1 MSQENIHRLDGSIF
15 AEDGHDGMV
24 HRAFLRAEGFTAE
37 QTRRRPII
45 GISTSWS
52 EFNPCNNGFREL
64 AASVKR
70 GVEAAGGLAL
80 EFPSISISEPFS
92 RPSSMYL
99 RNLMAMDVEETIL
112 ATPIDGVVLLGGC
125 DKTVPAV
132 LMGAISAGRP
142 AVLVTAGPRPV
153 ACWKGKPTTV
163 DEQWEVI
170 DQRRHGELSDE
181 DWAAFEGIIH
191 GGVGTCNVMGTATTM
206 AAIGELLGFM
216 LPGGALPPAADPER
230 QALAERTGRLIVDVV
245 ARGEVP
251 RSKITLESLENAV
264 RMVGALGGSTNALIH
279 LEAIAGR
286 AGLRIG
292 FERMR
297 EWLGTTPFITDVKPN
312 GQALLSDLDA
322 AGGIP
327 AVAARIRH
335 LLHEDVPTAD
345 GRTWGQVFD
354 GLAPAS
360 GSARASAAAGGSDAE
375 GSAQP
380 IADPAAPLR
389 ESGMAVVRGSLAPD
403 GAVMKLAG
411 AAASKLK
418 HRGRAV
424 VFDGV
429 ADMWAKIDRDDLD
442 VDADSVLVL
451 RGVGPQGGP
460 GMPEV
465 GHVPIPAKLVKEG
478 VTDMLRVTD
487 ARMSGTSVG
496 SVVLHVAPE
505 AAVGGPLAYVED
517 GDLIELDVAAGT
529 LELLVDPAVLAT
541 RTPMPRG
548 TDAARGWGRLYA
560 DHVLQ
565 ADEGVDMDFL
575 LDDSLQRPQQQK
587 KEGAAR

>member
-24 HRAFLRAEGFTAE
+24 HRAFLRAEGLTAE
-37 QTRRRPII
+37 ETRRRPVI

-64 AASVKR
+64 AESVKR
-70 GVEAAGGLAL
+70 GVAAAGGLAL
-80 EFPSISISEPFS
+80 EFPSISVSEPFS

-230 QALAERTGRLIVDVV
+230 QAIAERTGRLIVDVV
-245 ARGEVP
+245 GRHEIP
-251 RSKITLESLENAV
+251 RERITLESLENAV

-286 AGLRIG
+286 AGIRIG

-297 EWLGTTPFITDVKPN
+297 EWLGSTPFITDVKPN
-312 GQALLSDLDA
+312 GRALLSELDA
-322 AGGIP
+322 VGGIP

-335 LLHEDVPTAD
+335 LLHEDVLAAD
-345 GRTWGQVFD
+345 GRTWGEVLD
-354 GLAPAS
+354 GVPTPTPDSPAVD
-360 GSARASAAAGGSDAE
+360 AAT
-375 GSAQP
+375 
-380 IADPAAPLR
+380 PLR
-389 ESGMAVVRGSLAPD
+389 LDGGMAVVRGSLAPD

-411 AAASKLK
+411 AASSKLK

-505 AAVGGPLAYVED
+505 AAVGGPLAYVVD
-517 GDLIELDVAAGT
+517 GDLIELDVHAGT
-529 LELLVDPAVLAT
+529 LELLVDPAVLAA
-541 RTPMPRG
+541 RTPMPPG
-548 TDAARGWGRLYA
+548 TEAARGWGRLYA

-565 ADEGVDMDFL
+565 ADEGVDLDFL
-575 LDDSLQRPQQQK
+575 VDASLRT
-587 KEGAAR
+587 GTAR

>member
-24 HRAFLRAEGFTAE
+24 HRAFLRAEGLSAE
-37 QTRRRPII
+37 QTRRRPVI

-153 ACWKGKPTTV
+153 ACWKGRPTTV

-170 DQRRHGELSDE
+170 DERRAGRLSDE

-216 LPGGALPPAADPER
+216 LPGGSLPPAVDPER
-230 QALAERTGRLIVDVV
+230 QSIAERTGRLVVDVV
-245 ARGEVP
+245 ARGDVP
-251 RSKITLESLENAV
+251 RAHITMASLENAV

-297 EWLGTTPFITDVKPN
+297 EWLGSTPFITDVKPN
-312 GQALLSDLDA
+312 GRALLAELDEV
-322 AGGIP
+322 GGIP

-345 GRTWGQVFD
+345 GRTWGEVFD
-354 GLAPAS
+354 GVPAAS
-360 GSARASAAAGGSDAE
+360 RAVGG
-375 GSAQP
+375 P
-380 IADPAAPLR
+380 IADPAAPLTPDG
-389 ESGMAVVRGSLAPD
+389 GMAVVRGSLAPD

-411 AAASKLK
+411 AAASKLR

-429 ADMWAKIDRDDLD
+429 ADMWAKIDREDLE

-465 GHVPIPAKLVKEG
+465 GHVPIPAKLAREG

-517 GDLIELDVAAGT
+517 GDLIELDVPAGT
-529 LELLVDPAVLAT
+529 LELLVDPAVLAA
-541 RTPMPRG
+541 RAPAASG
-548 TDAARGWGRLYA
+548 TAAARGWGRLYA

-565 ADEGVDMDFL
+565 ADEGVDLDFL
-575 LDDSLQRPQQQK
+575 VDDGLRK
-587 KEGAAR
+587 GTTR